1 VEGLQTRLCA
11 LPGASMSRSTIYKRA
26 KTERLLVP
34 RYYAAQGT
42 DAPPPPH
49 PAVVTAPPAPPAA
62 PAGPITAATNTQ
74 RLRAEITE
82 LMVAG
87 HKGRA
92 IAEQMGEPLSV
103 VLAHVAAIEAA
114 RRAAAP

>member
-11 LPGASMSRSTIYKRA
+11 LPGASIARSTIYKRA
-26 KTERLLVP
+26 KRERLLVP
-34 RYYAAQGT
+34 RYSAAQGT
-42 DAPPPPH
+42 
-49 PAVVTAPPAPPAA
+49 
-62 PAGPITAATNTQ
+62 AGPITAATNTQ

-82 LMVAG
+82 LMAAG
-87 HKGRA
+87 HRNRA